1 MQTVKADKNSL
12 VGARFGMLTVIAPAG
27 SDKHG
32 KRLWLCRCDCGAEK
46 NILGANLLNG
56 HSKSC
61 GCTRQRDLT
70 GKRVGRL
77 TVLERTE
84 LTSSCGKRRTYLWK
98 CLCDCGEYVYRPT
111 DKLTDGTECMCEACA
126 EKHAAERMR
135 ENAGY
140 VGGTQ
145 ISRIR
150 TDRPIATNSS
160 GVRGVYFDRRT
171 GRWRAR
177 LKFKGKLMNFGSYA
191 DFNDAVRARR
201 QAEEEYYGEFLKEN
215 AN

>member
-1 MQTVKADKNSL
+1 MQTVKADKKSL
-12 VGARFGMLTVIAPAG
+12 VGERFGHLTVIAPAG
-27 SDKHG
+27 SDRHG

-46 NILGANLLNG
+46 NFLGANLLNG

-61 GCTRQRDLT
+61 GCTRLNDLT
-70 GKRVGRL
+70 GRRIGRL

-84 LTSSCGKRRTYLWK
+84 QTSPRGKRRTYLWK
-98 CLCDCGEYVYRPT
+98 CLCDCGETVYRPT
-111 DKLTDGTECMCEACA
+111 DKLTGGAECMCESCA
-126 EKHAAERMR
+126 EKHAAERMH

-191 DFNDAVRARR
+191 DFNDAVKARR

>member
-1 MQTVKADKNSL
+1 MTPHNFIDRTGQRYGL
-12 VGARFGMLTVIAPAG
+12 LTVI
-27 SDKHG
+27 
-32 KRLWLCRCDCGAEK
+32 KRLPNKNGKTMWYCKCDCG
-46 NILGANLLNG
+46 NFTDVSGDLLNSG
-56 HSKSC
+56 KTKSC
-61 GCTRQRDLT
+61 GCLAGRPNREKKNLI
-70 GKRVGRL
+70 GKRFGKL
-77 TVLERTE
+77 TVVEYI
-84 LTSSCGKRRTYLWK
+84 GKIDGKHNYWK

-177 LKFKGKLMNFGSYA
+177 LKFKGKLMSFGSYA
-191 DFNDAVRARR
+191 NFEDAVKARK
-201 QAEEEYYGEFLKEN
+201 QAEAEYFGEFLTQYNEI
-215 AN
+215 